1 MENQVSDFVHDPNP
15 TVAVINQPEGS
26 VTVTTENSDFAHRTA
41 EQTAEEMNLKA
52 EQAAEVAKLQ
62 ESHAEENAKVPE
74 GEPLEEVEPPVPY
87 RASTPE
93 SDKAATDQLLEEGKI
108 TEDEHKERVADIAK
122 IAKDETLTPQEPEP
136 EPQAKAKTEPEKKE
150 ADTHKDAKK

>member
-1 MENQVSDFVHDPNP
+1 MSDFVHDPNP

-26 VTVTTENSDFAHRTA
+26 VTVTTENSDFMHRTT
-41 EQTAEEMNLKA
+41 EQTAEEVALKQEHA
-52 EQAAEVAKLQ
+52 NEVAELQ
-62 ESHAEENAKVPE
+62 EKHAEENAKVPE

-136 EPQAKAKTEPEKKE
+136 EPAPKKLAEEDKTKAQKE

>member
-1 MENQVSDFVHDPNP
+1 VSDFVHDPNP

-26 VTVTTENSDFAHRTA
+26 VLVTTENSDFMHRTA
-41 EQTAEEMNLKA
+41 EQTAEEMTLKA
-52 EQAAEVAKLQ
+52 EQAAEVAELQ
-62 ESHAEENAKVPE
+62 EKHVEENAKVEE

-108 TEDEHKERVADIAK
+108 TEDEHKERVAEIAK
-122 IAKDETLTPQEPEP
+122 IAKDETVSPQEPKEEAAP
-136 EPQAKAKTEPEKKE
+136 KAKTADHKEDDTKNLKTDTTKK
-150 ADTHKDAKK
+150 

>member
-1 MENQVSDFVHDPNP
+1 MSDFVHDPNP

-26 VTVTTENSDFAHRTA
+26 ILVTTENSDFAHKTA
-41 EQTAEEMNLKA
+41 EQTAEEMTLKS
-52 EQAAEVAKLQ
+52 EQAAEVAELHEK
-62 ESHAEENAKVPE
+62 HAEENAKVPE

-93 SDKAATDQLLEEGKI
+93 SDKQVTDQLLEEGKI

-122 IAKDETLTPQEPEP
+122 IARDETLTPKEPKPEPVHKAEKEPEN
-136 EPQAKAKTEPEKKE
+136 KKE
-150 ADTHKDAKK
+150 ADTHKDTTKK

>member
-1 MENQVSDFVHDPNP
+1 M
-15 TVAVINQPEGS
+15 
-26 VTVTTENSDFAHRTA
+26 VTQENSDFQHRTA
-41 EQTAEEMNLKA
+41 EQTAEEMEMKQGHA
-52 EQAAEVAKLQ
+52 SEVAELQ
-62 ESHAEENAKVPE
+62 ESHAEENAKVEE
-74 GEPLEEVEPPVPY
+74 GEPLEEQPAPVPY

-136 EPQAKAKTEPEKKE
+136 APEPKAKTEPEKKE
-150 ADTHKDAKK
+150 ADTHKDTAKK

>member
-1 MENQVSDFVHDPNP
+1 VSDFVHDPNP

-26 VTVTTENSDFAHRTA
+26 VLVTTENSDFAHRTA

-108 TEDEHKERVADIAK
+108 TEEEHKERVADIAK
-122 IAKDETLTPQEPEP
+122 IAKDETLTPVEPKPAPTP
-136 EPQAKAKTEPEKKE
+136 EAKATKEPEKKE
-150 ADTHKDAKK
+150 DEHPHKDAKK